1 MKIQL
6 NESCP
11 LNVDTT
17 LCCGQIFRWRKEG
30 EWWYGI
36 VKNNVFKLRQIGDQ
50 LEFENIDEKLLS
62 RYLRLS
68 DDLPRIYAQ
77 IDKDRNMHKTI
88 KEFKGLRIVN
98 QDPWECL
105 ISYICATY
113 KNIRAIE
120 LMLTNLTKRFGKPIS
135 FEQKTFYTFPTIE
148 TLAETKIADL
158 AKCGL
163 GYRAKYVSKTAKQVL
178 ETGINL
184 QLLKKE
190 DYNTAKKHLLE
201 LPGVGPKVA
210 DCILLFSLEKTEAFP
225 IDVWVKR
232 ILLKY
237 YSKHLSTQIVEK
249 LCHRDSLTPS
259 EYKKLNSFGREYFG
273 KYAGYAQEYLYH
285 YERSKTSKTV

>member
-113 KNIRAIE
+113 KNIPAIE